1 LIFLAKMSD
10 LSAAVSDSRNPMFTR
25 HYADEYSAAVIALV
39 WMFEIRQGT
48 SEEFERFYGADGE
61 WTALSRRSRSFLGSS
76 FLKDIASETRYLL
89 VEYWGEMV
97 VYEKHVADFERP
109 IELLQRE
116 RDRFVEKVDALGVFN
131 ALDTPARVG
140 PTWSRRG
147 G

>member
-1 LIFLAKMSD
+1 
-10 LSAAVSDSRNPMFTR
+10 MFTWHVR
-25 HYADEYSAAVIALV
+25 PSKVAAVIALV
-39 WMFEIRQGT
+39 WMFEIRSGK

-76 FLKDIASETRYLL
+76 FLKDLASETRYLL

-97 VYEKHVADFERP
+97 VYEKHVADFQRP
-109 IELLQRE
+109 IEVLQQE
-116 RDRFVEKVDALGVFN
+116 RDRFVARVDALGVFN